1 MHNGFVEEVMHMYCR
16 HCGEQLNDD
25 ALTCTNCGKNP
36 INGFAY
42 CSFCGAKTTGDMT
55 SCQNCGITLKHY
67 SESTDSS
74 VFNRQSDKSK
84 FSAGMMAVFL
94 GPLGIHDF
102 YLGNTDKGWTKLLIT
117 VLSGG
122 IGSVLTGP
130 WSIYDAYK
138 IFSGQRDDADGK
150 TLR

>member
-1 MHNGFVEEVMHMYCR
+1 MQMYCR
-16 HCGEQLNDD
+16 NCGEQLNDNT
-25 ALTCTNCGKNP
+25 LVCTNCGKNP
-36 INGFAY
+36 VEGFAY
-42 CSFCGAKTTGDMT
+42 CSNCGAKTTGDMT
-55 SCQNCGITLKHY
+55 SCQNCGIALRHY
-67 SESTDSS
+67 SQQAYYEKADM
-74 VFNRQSDKSK
+74 QSDKSK
-84 FSAGMMAVFL
+84 LSAGLMAVFL

-122 IGSVLTGP
+122 VGSLLTGP